1 MPGAYGQVHIK
12 LAVPSR
18 PLLVPAGAIL
28 FQAAGPQIAVVNAEH
43 KVELRKVTIG
53 NDFGNTVEITG
64 GITTQDTIIAN
75 PPDYL
80 VNGMPVTVQKT
91 GIRTKGQA

>member
-1 MPGAYGQVHIK
+1 
-12 LAVPSR
+12 LAAPSR

-43 KVELRKVTIG
+43 KVELRKLTIG

-64 GITTQDTIIAN
+64 GITAQDTLIAN

-80 VNGMPVTVQKT
+80 VDGMPVTVQKSN
-91 GIRTKGQA
+91 GSAKGQA

>member
-1 MPGAYGQVHIK
+1 M
-12 LAVPSR
+12 
-18 PLLVPAGAIL
+18 LVPAGAIL
-28 FQAAGPQIAVVNAEH
+28 FQSAGPQIAVVNAEH

-64 GITTQDTIIAN
+64 GITAQDTIIAN

-80 VNGMPVTVQKT
+80 VNGMPVAVQKT
-91 GIRTKGQA
+91 GASTKGQA